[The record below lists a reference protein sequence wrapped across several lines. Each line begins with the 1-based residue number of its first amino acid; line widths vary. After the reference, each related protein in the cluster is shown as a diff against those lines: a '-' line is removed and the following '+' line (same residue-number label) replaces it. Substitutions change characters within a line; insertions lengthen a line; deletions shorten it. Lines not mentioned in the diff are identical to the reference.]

1 MVAKNQKRKNFTFSE
16 GLEWAR
22 RLEQVEKL
30 KARERSE
37 ANLKQNP
44 EPENFPARKAQGDT
58 RDMVAAETGFGS
70 GKTYEKAKF
79 VAAHADAETI
89 AKLDAEETTIQ
100 KEKSPMALGPD
111 T

>member
-1 MVAKNQKRKNFTFSE
+1 MRCEARLVVAENQKRKNFTFSE

-37 ANLKQNP
+37 ANLKQSS

-58 RDMVAAETGFGS
+58 RDRVAAIPS
-70 GKTYEKAKF
+70 PP
-79 VAAHADAETI
+79 AALAHTRSDRRA
-89 AKLDAEETTIQ
+89 
-100 KEKSPMALGPD
+100 SSCGRGR
-111 T
+111 

>member
-1 MVAKNQKRKNFTFSE
+1 M
-16 GLEWAR
+16 
-22 RLEQVEKL
+22 
-30 KARERSE
+30 KARERKI
-37 ANLKQNP
+37 ATQNNDTGRA
-44 EPENFPARKAQGDT
+44 EQENFPALERQGQA
-58 RDMVAAETGFGS
+58 RDIVAAETGFGS